1 MKPLGKRQFKNQ
13 LYSQIA
19 KVSKALA
26 NNHRLELLELLT
38 QSERSVEQLA
48 KETDLSVA
56 NASQHL
62 QVLLSAGLLEQR
74 RQGVFIFYKPN
85 SDAYKIWQ
93 YLRDFAQV
101 HLGLDRFV
109 QKVMTEEAVTLEE
122 LQTRLE
128 KGQVILLDVRPSAEF
143 NTAHILG
150 AKSVPL
156 AQLEAFMPSLS
167 KKQMIVAYCRGP
179 FCVFADE
186 AVALLRAN
194 GFQAKRFSMGVP
206 DWQNAG
212 FAIGVSA

>member
-1 MKPLGKRQFKNQ
+1 MNPLEKRQFKNQ

-48 KETDLSVA
+48 KETNLSLA

-62 QVLLSAGLLEQR
+62 QVLLGAGLLEQR
-74 RQGVFIFYKPN
+74 RQGVFIFYKSNP
-85 SDAYKIWQ
+85 DAYKLWQ
-93 YLRDFAQV
+93 SLRDFAQV

-109 QKVMTEEAVTLEE
+109 QKIIAEEAVTLEE
-122 LQTRLE
+122 LQARLE
-128 KGQVILLDVRPSAEF
+128 KGKIILLDVRPTTEF

-156 AQLEAFMPSLS
+156 EELEAFMPHLS

-186 AVALLRAN
+186 AVVLLRAN
-194 GFQAKRFSMGVP
+194 GFQAKRFALGVP
-206 DWQNAG
+206 DWQDAG
-212 FAIGVSA
+212 YPIGVSA